1 MPRFESSVSMES
13 ASTAKRQAARRQTS
27 RGIICSTAG
36 WPDGSPPIP
45 GGIIPGGIIPGG
57 IIPGAAPPV
66 PPPYCRSRM
75 SLSAAATSRSS
86 ATTATAPMALM
97 TAALSTLDSGPATAA
112 SAAAAR
118 TRTLIDRLFSPR
130 IRTTSAA
137 VAGVSGPSEGSIV
150 RHRDAIQSFSTATD
164 EGVGACGSS
173 LRMATMA
180 GTATAAIRCCSSTT
194 PFVASTCL
202 ASPTHAAIRTA
213 FGNSAFVAARASTA
227 AAGCQGF
234 RSTDCNS
241 PISSIALTR
250 TAASASSLPASD
262 SMNDRQVLLASS
274 AAFSLVMSASRY
286 SRNRFRTRS
295 IVVRLASRP
304 NCGSAISSRNPRAA
318 ASNAPPPRIDSL

>member
-1 MPRFESSVSMES
+1 
-13 ASTAKRQAARRQTS
+13 
-27 RGIICSTAG
+27 
-36 WPDGSPPIP
+36 
-45 GGIIPGGIIPGG
+45 
-57 IIPGAAPPV
+57 
-66 PPPYCRSRM
+66 
-75 SLSAAATSRSS
+75 
-86 ATTATAPMALM
+86 M

-118 TRTLIDRLFSPR
+118 TRTLIERLLSSR

-137 VAGVSGPSEGSIV
+137 VAGASEPNEGSMV

-164 EGVGACGSS
+164 GGVCSCASS
-173 LRMATMA
+173 FRIATMA

-213 FGNSAFVAARASTA
+213 LGNSVFAAARASTA

-241 PISSIALTR
+241 PIISIAFTR
-250 TAASASSLPASD
+250 TTASASSLPASD
-262 SMNDRQVLLASS
+262 SIKDRQVLLASS
-274 AAFSLVMSASRY
+274 AAFSLAMSASRY

-295 IVVRLASRP
+295 IVVRLASSP

-318 ASNAPPPRIDSL
+318 GSNAPPPRIDSL